1 MGDEVNRMYARHV
14 LHEVTGERYDFEEG
28 RHVLDRMSDHL
39 IKTYDAGKRAANSG
53 LLPDGARRTW
63 KNAVVRSV
71 HLEPLDVHILVVEED
86 GRTRYIPIAWHKTEN
101 GQINVRRYDYGSY
114 WNTVGA
120 AVVEA
125 LSMRENPDDAVM
137 GQACNKLLDL
147 E

>member
-14 LHEVTGERYDFEEG
+14 LHEVTGERYDFEED
-28 RHVLDRMSDHL
+28 REVLDRMSDHL
-39 IKTYDAGKRAANSG
+39 TKAYDAGKRDANSG
-53 LLPDGARRTW
+53 VLPDGARRIW
-63 KNAVVRSV
+63 KDGTVRV
-71 HLEPLDVHILVVEED
+71 TYLEPLDVHVLVIEED
-86 GRTRYIPIAWHKTEN
+86 ERTRYVPIAWHKSEN

-114 WNTVGA
+114 WNTLGA

-137 GQACNKLLDL
+137 GQACNKLLEL